1 MHHVIIRDDD
11 TCSYTPPA
19 CLERLYRPFLS
30 RGMPVNLATIPEVRT
45 DVRTPDG
52 LLEGYITAGRG
63 PHVPIASILLAEELV
78 AYIKS
83 EPGYKVVQHG
93 CHHDIFE
100 FGISNRRELA
110 RRLDRGADVLREAG
124 FESPAAFVAP
134 YDRLSRAAFVEVAAR
149 FDVVSTGWFE
159 VRRVP
164 LRWGAAYA
172 LKKFAHRRHW
182 SAGGSSLLS
191 HPGCLL
197 SFHRPTA
204 GMLPSVR
211 QAVEG
216 ASLTVLVLHWWE
228 FFRDGVPDEELI
240 GVLHGMADWLA
251 SRPDVRVISFGD
263 VARGII
269 PLD

>member
-1 MHHVIIRDDD
+1 MHYVIIRDDD
-11 TCSYTPPA
+11 SCSFTPPA

-52 LLEGYITAGRG
+52 QLEGYLSAGRG
-63 PHVPIASILLAEELV
+63 PNAPIASIVLAEELV
-78 AYIKS
+78 AYIKA

-100 FGISNRRELA
+100 FGISNKAELA

-124 FESPAAFVAP
+124 FAKSAAFVAP
-134 YDRLSRAAFVEVAAR
+134 YDRLSRTAFVEAAAR
-149 FDVVSTGWFE
+149 FDVISTGWFE
-159 VRRVP
+159 FSRVP
-164 LRWGAAYA
+164 LRWGARYA
-172 LKKFAHRRHW
+172 LKKLAHRRHW
-182 SAGGSSLLS
+182 RAGGTCLLS

-197 SFHRPTA
+197 SYHRPRA
-204 GMLPSVR
+204 GMLSSVR

-216 ASLTVLVLHWWE
+216 ASITVLVLHWWE
-228 FFRDGVPDEELI
+228 FFRNGVPDEELI
-240 GVLHGMADWLA
+240 GVLHEVADWLA
-251 SRPDVRVISFGD
+251 SRPDIRVISFGD